1 MINGTRSFIFAKTI
15 GHRMNLENGNAYPV
29 CCVRVALPITKFY
42 TTQQKPLRIN
52 VACVFVFCFWHCFPI
67 ATARPYELGVCSV
80 QHFAFIR
87 VFRSHS
93 TTTSTL
99 VRDFFS
105 TSHSECA
112 VNQHTHNQRVLLY
125 LFSSINSIN
134 TFIIIS

>member
-15 GHRMNLENGNAYPV
+15 GHRMNLENGNAYTV
-29 CCVRVALPITKFY
+29 CSVRVALPITKFY

-87 VFRSHS
+87 VFRSLS

-99 VRDFFS
+99 VRDFFPPLIRYAPLIS
-105 TSHSECA
+105 T
-112 VNQHTHNQRVLLY
+112 HTTREY
-125 LFSSINSIN
+125 CCIFSLQSIQ
-134 TFIIIS
+134 

>member
-99 VRDFFS
+99 VRDFPPLIRNAPLISTHTTREYCCIFS
-105 TSHSECA
+105 L
-112 VNQHTHNQRVLLY
+112 Q
-125 LFSSINSIN
+125 SIQ
-134 TFIIIS
+134 